1 MAVLTSQ
8 FFLSDEKGEMD
19 MPSRINGGRAS
30 LQQEVD
36 LDYVYSCP
44 QKGRRAIGTH
54 RLETVSP
61 PHPTIHKLDTVR
73 SNGLRDLDR
82 KYELKLCVMRIQSR
96 VEMTIAGPE
105 LSSYPRLMSHN
116 GRTNSDDRWRSR
128 YEDADW
134 FKENPNWVVG
144 REVSRTGTTCMDYCP
159 YITEISV
166 NDWAVSN
173 RPAVEAIVFTYPD
186 RLIRDT
192 QYKDTTWIRRTF
204 GSTIAKC
211 GGL

>member
-1 MAVLTSQ
+1 MTRWIRLLGHGAGQSCVRMVPAERLPDLREVRDIMFSWMRPVAVLTSQ

-36 LDYVYSCP
+36 LDSVYGCP

-61 PHPTIHKLDTVR
+61 PQPTIHKLD
-73 SNGLRDLDR
+73 NGLRDLDR
-82 KYELKLCVMRIQSR
+82 KYELKLCVMMIQSR
-96 VEMTIAGPE
+96 VETTRTGPE
-105 LSSYPRLMSHN
+105 LSSYPRLESHN

-134 FKENPNWVVG
+134 FKENPNRAVS
-144 REVSRTGTTCMDYCP
+144 RKVSRTGTTCVDYCP

-166 NDWAVSN
+166 N
-173 RPAVEAIVFTYPD
+173 I
-186 RLIRDT
+186 
-192 QYKDTTWIRRTF
+192 
-204 GSTIAKC
+204 
-211 GGL
+211 